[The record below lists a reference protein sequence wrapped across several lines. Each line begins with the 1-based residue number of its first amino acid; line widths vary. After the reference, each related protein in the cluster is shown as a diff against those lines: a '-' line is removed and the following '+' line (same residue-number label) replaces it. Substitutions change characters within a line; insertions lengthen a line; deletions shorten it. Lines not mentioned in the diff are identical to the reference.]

1 MPLIP
6 EDVLDEIQAR
16 TDIAELIGRYIPL
29 RRAGRH
35 FKALCPF
42 HKERTPS
49 FHINTEKQIFHCF
62 GCQIGGN
69 VFGFLM
75 HQERLTFPEAVRQLA
90 EQTGVRIPTDAS
102 PAQHPVTDQLLGILE
117 KSCRYYERLL
127 IHPAIGKAARAYLHE
142 RGVTDA
148 TREAFRLGYAPG
160 AGETLVQ
167 AATRSRSSLQLL
179 EQAGLTLHGAQ
190 GSRDRFRQRLLFPVQ
205 DVRGRV
211 VSFGG
216 RSLAGQDPKYLNG
229 PETPVYMKGRH
240 LFGLAQAKQAIG
252 EAKQALIVEGYFDC
266 ALLWQAGF
274 QHVVS
279 PLGTALTMEQAVLLA
294 RYTDRVVLA
303 FDADTAGEAATLRGI
318 DILVERGFQVSIAQL
333 PHGVD
338 PDEAVRAQGV
348 QAFHELIAKALGVL
362 DFLLTIAVKRYRART
377 VEEKVQAAQFILP
390 TLAKIPNAILRSE
403 YVRTLAD
410 RLHVDEQAVAAE
422 LEKAQPRH
430 LPPRPSGLS
439 ASSMTRRPTP
449 SQGVERLFTALL
461 LDQPARWDTLSHE
474 LPVEG
479 LSDERLQR
487 IVSVLG
493 ALRAAQEQEPTPAQ
507 VISRLTEEP
516 ELAPLVSEL
525 VALAQHEPAQ
535 EEAFQKCVQRL
546 KHHAYQ
552 RQREQIQER
561 IKMAQELGQDEELTQ
576 LLRRHQEL
584 EKRSRAAEPH
594 AVHATS

>member
-1 MPLIP
+1 
-6 EDVLDEIQAR
+6 
-16 TDIAELIGRYIPL
+16 IPL

-90 EQTGVRIPTDAS
+90 EQTGVRISMDSST
-102 PAQHPVTDQLLGILE
+102 AQHQSTEPLLGILE

-127 IHPAIGKAARAYLHE
+127 SHPSIGKPARAYLNE
-142 RGVTDA
+142 RGVSDA

-160 AGETLVQ
+160 AGEALVQ
-167 AATRSRSSLQLL
+167 AATRSHSSLKLL
-179 EQAGLTLHGAQ
+179 DQAGLTLHGTH
-190 GSRDRFRQRLLFPVQ
+190 GPRDRFRQRLIFPVQ

-216 RSLAGQDPKYLNG
+216 RGLAGQEPKYLNG

-252 EAKQALIVEGYFDC
+252 EAKQALVVEGYFDC
-266 ALLWQAGF
+266 AVLWQAGF

-279 PLGTALTMEQAVLLA
+279 PLGTAFTTEQANLLA

-318 DILVERGFQVSIAQL
+318 DILVERGFQVAIAQL
-333 PHGVD
+333 PDGVD
-338 PDEAVRAQGV
+338 PDELVRAHGI
-348 QAFHELIAKALGVL
+348 QALQELVAKALGVL
-362 DFLLTIAVKRYRART
+362 EFLLAIAVKRYRART
-377 VEEKVQAAQFILP
+377 VEEKVQAAQFMLP
-390 TLAKIPNAILRSE
+390 TLAKIPNAMLRAE
-403 YVRTLAD
+403 YVRALAD
-410 RLHVDEQAVAAE
+410 RLHLDERAVVAE
-422 LEKAQPRH
+422 LGKAQPRH
-430 LPPRPSGLS
+430 FSPRSSGPPT
-439 ASSMTRRPTP
+439 SSLARRPTP
-449 SQGVERLFTALL
+449 THGVERLFTALL
-461 LDQPARWDTLSHE
+461 LDQPAKWDAVKDE
-474 LPVEG
+474 VPVEG

-487 IVSVLG
+487 IVSILG
-493 ALRAAQEQEPTPAQ
+493 TLRAAQEHDPTPAQ
-507 VISRLTEEP
+507 VISRLTEET
-516 ELAPLVSEL
+516 EMAPLVSEL
-525 VALAQHEPAQ
+525 VQLAQNEPAK
-535 EEAFQKCVQRL
+535 EEAFRKCVQRL

-552 RQREQIQER
+552 RQ
-561 IKMAQELGQDEELTQ
+561 
-576 LLRRHQEL
+576 
-584 EKRSRAAEPH
+584 
-594 AVHATS
+594 